1 MPSQHPEKHVLWAVA
16 CTAFFGFF
24 RLGELLP
31 ESANAYKQETHLSW
45 GDVAVDC
52 HDHPKMVQIHLKKSK
67 CDQFG
72 KGVDVVVGRTDQNLC
87 PVSALMTYIDHRTSC
102 PGAFF
107 LNSEHAI
114 VTKSWFIQE
123 FRKLLEK
130 AGFPPQDY
138 AGHSFRIGAA
148 TTAAAV
154 GVEDSMIKTLGRWQS
169 AAFLQYIRSPKTQ
182 LAAVSRTLAIQP

>member
-1 MPSQHPEKHVLWAVA
+1 
-16 CTAFFGFF
+16 
-24 RLGELLP
+24 
-31 ESANAYKQETHLSW
+31 
-45 GDVAVDC
+45 
-52 HDHPKMVQIHLKKSK
+52 MVQIHLKKSK

-130 AGFPPQDY
+130 AGFPPQNY

-154 GVEDSMIKTLGRWQS
+154 GVEDSMIKTLGRC
-169 AAFLQYIRSPKTQ
+169 K
-182 LAAVSRTLAIQP
+182 VQPFSSTFDPLKLS

>member
-1 MPSQHPEKHVLWAVA
+1 MWIAQDTTESRVPWLNVCAKIWLVCTFSLGTLDSVVSWAIHTLVWVVFADFACHSYQHNILEMFLY
-16 CTAFFGFF
+16 
-24 RLGELLP
+24 L
-31 ESANAYKQETHLSW
+31 
-45 GDVAVDC
+45 
-52 HDHPKMVQIHLKKSK
+52 I
-67 CDQFG
+67 
-72 KGVDVVVGRTDQNLC
+72 
-87 PVSALMTYIDHRTSC
+87 YIDHRTSC

-123 FRKLLEK
+123 FWKLLEK

-169 AAFLQYIRSPKTQ
+169 AAFLQYIQSPKTQ